1 MSITPSR
8 SRAGIRPGAVSV
20 VAALLLGLC
29 FWVAPATLSA
39 QQASLEVVVLEAISG
54 APAVGRE
61 VSLDNASVGLH
72 AAATTNAQGKVRFNS
87 LSTAGLYR
95 VSVAET
101 EATYAIDS
109 GDLSLRANV
118 DRSVTLSLAPKEA
131 VTENLAVVEGA
142 GVAQIN
148 TVNAEVSSSLRE
160 EEIESLPVEGRDV
173 TRALFRLPNVT
184 QATGFYPEAP
194 NVSINGANSLFA
206 NYLLD
211 GLDNN
216 ENFLGGQKF
225 AAPVG
230 MTSDVTVL
238 TNNYSTEFGRTGNGV
253 INLTSRSGGNALHGE
268 AFYLTRPGPSIDSS
282 SPFAQRD
289 LSGNQVKDGFR
300 RNQGGLSLGGAI
312 EKDRTFYFLNAETT
326 KDDKDNLLTSP
337 ALGVSTTVPGTNDFT
352 YLSGRLDRRWNDS
365 LRSTF
370 RANVGEVGIERQG
383 GGLDGGATFPSA
395 GNTQDRNSLL
405 VAANNSWIGN
415 SWLSETNLQYSR
427 FRWNYADPENPESPQ
442 VAVLDPQEQTIAVL
456 GHPGFVF
463 DDLEKTW
470 QVQQKVSLSRERH
483 TWKAGA
489 ELLSADF
496 ALAGGGNPNGNYT
509 VKLTPA
515 QLAALRA
522 RNLGAG
528 LSVGDIPGD
537 VQVLAYNIEMQ
548 PNTFG
553 KRQQIGSVYV
563 EDLFSA
569 SARLNLTFGLRYDYD
584 NLSKGGSR
592 SGDKDNFAPRFNFNY
607 QLNEKSAIRGG
618 YGIFYDKILYAIYS
632 DALQQNSTSAG
643 FRSQV
648 EQLIARGILP
658 RDTDLSRIFFDGN
671 LSASFN
677 QGVTYLQGPRPDL
690 SQRER
695 IVSNELRILNPN
707 GYDNPYTQQASL
719 GYQLQLDGKTLFYAD
734 LVSARSYDLF
744 RLRDLNAPAPYPI
757 DPNRVVVRTSAQADA
772 TRPVG
777 VVPGGAR
784 NIVVTET
791 GGRSEY
797 EGLSLN
803 LVKDRG
809 GDRWSYRLSYTLS
822 RLRND
827 TEDINFRAQDS
838 NDFEAEWGPSINDR
852 RHVIN
857 ALVFLDPL
865 PDLTVTL
872 AALVQSGQPINRIP
886 DAALYG
892 TTDLNGDGRSFG
904 DAYVGN
910 SDRSPG
916 ESRNS
921 DRLPWSKTFDLGLQY
936 RLPLLSRRIEVRAD
950 VFNLTNEVNLSGYSN
965 NSTQSNQ
972 IQVGPKGSR
981 VVKKNAGPPRQFQFG
996 LRYSF

>member
-1 MSITPSR
+1 MSFTPNR
-8 SRAGIRPGAVSV
+8 RLAGCKPPGRLLSFCV
-20 VAALLLGLC
+20 LLGLLL
-29 FWVAPATLSA
+29 PATLSA
-39 QQASLEVVVLEAISG
+39 QQASLEVVVLDQVSG
-54 APAVGRE
+54 APLAATEVVLENAAVGLRT
-61 VSLDNASVGLH
+61 
-72 AAATTNAQGKVRFNS
+72 AATTNTQGKARFNS
-87 LSTAGLYR
+87 LSTAGKYR
-95 VSVAET
+95 ITVAET
-101 EATYAIDS
+101 DRTYAIDS
-109 GDLSLRANV
+109 GDLSLRANF
-118 DRSVTLSLAPKEA
+118 DRSVTLSVAPKEA
-131 VTENLAVVEGA
+131 VTGEIVVTEGV

-148 TVNAEVSSSLRE
+148 TINAEVSSSLRQV
-160 EEIESLPVEGRDV
+160 EIENLPVEGRDI
-173 TRALFRLPNVT
+173 TRALYRLPNVT

-230 MTSDVTVL
+230 FTSDVTVL

-253 INLTSRSGGNALHGE
+253 INLTSRSGSNALHGE
-268 AFYLTRPGPSIDSS
+268 AFYLTRPGPSLDSA

-300 RNQGGLSLGGAI
+300 RNQGGLSLGGPI
-312 EKDRTFYFLNAETT
+312 VKDRTFYFLNAETT
-326 KDDKDNLLTSP
+326 QDDKDNLLRSP
-337 ALGVSTTVPGTNDFT
+337 ALGVSTTVAGTNDFT
-352 YLSGRLDRRWNDS
+352 FLSGRVDRRWNDAIH
-365 LRSTF
+365 STF

-383 GGLDGGATFPSA
+383 GGLDGGVTFPSA

-405 VAANNSWIGN
+405 AAATTSWTGG

-427 FRWNYADPENPESPQ
+427 FRWNYADPDNPASPQ

-456 GHPGFVF
+456 GHPGYVF
-463 DDLEKTW
+463 DDLEKAW
-470 QVQQKVSLSRERH
+470 QLQQKVSLSRERH
-483 TWKAGA
+483 TLKAGVD
-489 ELLSADF
+489 LLSSDF

-509 VKLTPA
+509 VKLTAA

-528 LSVGDIPGD
+528 LSINDIPAN
-537 VQVLAYNIEMQ
+537 VQVLDYNIEMQ

-553 KRQQIGSVYV
+553 KRQEISSVYV
-563 EDLFSA
+563 EDLLSV
-569 SARLNLTFGLRYDYD
+569 SSRLNLTLGLRYDYD
-584 NLSKGGSR
+584 NLSAGGAKD
-592 SGDKDNFAPRFNFNY
+592 GDKDNLAPRFNFNY

-618 YGIFYDKILYAIYS
+618 FGVFYDKILYAIYS

-648 EQLIARGILP
+648 QQLIARGILP
-658 RDTDLSRIFFDGN
+658 SDTDLSRIFFNGN
-671 LSASFN
+671 LSANFN
-677 QGVTYLQGPRPDL
+677 RGVTYLQGPRPDL
-690 SQRER
+690 SQREQ

-719 GYQLQLDGKTLFYAD
+719 GYQLQLDRKTLFYVD
-734 LVSARSYDLF
+734 LVRARSFDLF

-757 DPNRVVVRTSAQADA
+757 DPNHVVVRTPAQADA

-777 VVPGGAR
+777 VLPGGAR

-791 GGRSEY
+791 GGRSAY
-797 EGLSLN
+797 DGLSLN

-822 RLRND
+822 RLKND

-838 NDFEAEWGPSINDR
+838 NNFGAEWGPSINDR

-857 ALVFLDPL
+857 ALLFLEPI
-865 PDLTVTL
+865 PDLTVTF
-872 AALVQSGQPINRIP
+872 AALIQSGQPINRIP

-921 DRLPWSKTFDLGLQY
+921 DRLPWSKTLDLGLQY
-936 RLPLLSRRIEVRAD
+936 RLPLLGRRIEVRAD

-972 IQVGPKGSR
+972 IQVGPKGSG
-981 VVKKNAGPPRQFQFG
+981 VAKKNAGPPRQFQFG